1 MQKAGNLALTVFHPG
16 RNNST
21 ITARAGPAGAWP
33 SSRPISPRPF
43 QRMHEK
49 GILMG
54 DINPRN
60 FLVTPQ
66 CAVYLVD
73 CDSYQFGGFSC
84 PVGTPL
90 YTPPEVHRS
99 MRAAGVENYGYIRTR
114 TRALFSGRTAF

>member
-1 MQKAGNLALTVFHPG
+1 
-16 RNNST
+16 
-21 ITARAGPAGAWP
+21 
-33 SSRPISPRPF
+33 
-43 QRMHEK
+43 MHEK

-99 MRAAGVENYGYIRTR
+99 MRAAGVENYGYIRTEDNERYSLAVLLFEILMLGKAR
-114 TRALFSGRTAF
+114 TRAATPTIRT